1 MHFFE
6 GLGSSF
12 QSIFSHKM
20 RSILTLLGIIIGV
33 FAVVTMFSSIYGLKQ
48 MITEKMASMGWNNSL
63 IIYPS
68 TGNEKSSSR
77 QGSFRFRYI
86 NREAKPL
93 TIDDYQ
99 MLKGETTYKSIYGY
113 ISSRQRFLY
122 KDNQERLNLNA
133 TNNEF
138 FKNKTY
144 NIKSGR
150 MFMAFEEINA
160 LKVCIV
166 GHYFVEEYFSKDD
179 PIGKFLTIGENRF
192 KIIGVLGEDT
202 LNSAGMDFNRW
213 ERKHDLEAV
222 YIPLATG
229 AKYLRNDDAI
239 DYIYIQAFD
248 GSHYWKLKTEVT
260 QKLMAKHNM
269 AHDFSFNDVGALL
282 YQITNEIGDM
292 MKKWNITLSAIAS
305 ISLIVGGIGLFST
318 LLISIN
324 ERMMEIGIRKSIGAT
339 NMDILSLFLMEAIIL
354 ALIGALIG
362 VGISSALIMI
372 IAKAIKFN
380 FPIPTLGI
388 FLGLGFAVVIGLI
401 SGLYPAIKASRI
413 DPIKAIYYFE

>member
-6 GLGSSF
+6 GVGSSF
-12 QSIFSHKM
+12 QNIFSHKM

-33 FAVVTMFSSIYGLKQ
+33 FAVVTSIYGLKK
-48 MITEKMASMGWNNSL
+48 MITDKMESMGWNNSL

-68 TGNEKSSSR
+68 TGNEKSHR
-77 QGSFRFRYI
+77 GRRRFRFRYI

-93 TIDDYQ
+93 TIDDYM
-99 MLKGETTYKSIYGY
+99 MLKKETDSKSIYGY
-113 ISSRQRFLY
+113 ITSWQRFLH
-122 KDNQERLNLNA
+122 KDNEEWLRLNA

-138 FKNKTY
+138 FYNKTY
-144 NIKSGR
+144 EIGSGR

-166 GHYFVEEYFSKDD
+166 GHYFVEKYFDDD
-179 PIGKFLTIGENRF
+179 PLGEFLTIGQNRF
-192 KIIGVLGEDT
+192 KIIGILGEDT

-213 ERKHDLEAV
+213 ERHHDLGAV

-248 GSHYWKLKTEVT
+248 GSHYWKLKTEIT

-282 YQITNEIGDM
+282 YQITNEISEM

-324 ERMMEIGIRKSIGAT
+324 ERMMEIGIRKSLGAT
-339 NMDILSLFLMEAIIL
+339 NFDILSLFLMEAIIL
-354 ALIGALIG
+354 ALMGALIG
-362 VGISSALIMI
+362 VGISSGLILI
-372 IAKAIKFN
+372 ITKAIKFN
-380 FPIPTLGI
+380 FPIPMEGI
-388 FLGLGFAVVIGLI
+388 FLGLGFAVLIGLI